1 MEGIVKELYE
11 FITWIIGFILFPFRM
26 IFMYVEYSIG
36 FDLPTEEKEIPAQQN
51 TPVPEPD
58 NQITADSIDA
68 LIALGFGK
76 KDAKEAVSRVLSD
89 DPHASTSE
97 VVKRAIRR

>member
-11 FITWIIGFILFPFRM
+11 FIAWIIGFVLFPFRM

-36 FDLPTEEKEIPAQQN
+36 FDIPMEEKEVPAP
-51 TPVPEPD
+51 TTKWVPEPD
-58 NQITADSIDA
+58 HQIADDSVDA
-68 LIALGFGK
+68 LIVLGFGK
-76 KDAKEAVSRVLSD
+76 KDAKEAVSRVLST